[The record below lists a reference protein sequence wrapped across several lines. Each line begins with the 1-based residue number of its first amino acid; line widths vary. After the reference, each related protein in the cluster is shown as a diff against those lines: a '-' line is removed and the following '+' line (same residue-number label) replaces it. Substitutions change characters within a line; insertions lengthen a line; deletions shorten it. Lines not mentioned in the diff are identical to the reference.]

1 MLPNER
7 TTRSE
12 VATLPDQL
20 EALVVAPG
28 RQEARALVAFLKA
41 QKLNVA
47 LAHDADSAF
56 EEALLHRP
64 NLVAI
69 HDAIEPAGGI
79 ELCQRLKNN
88 TRTHFLPAILF
99 TNVDNRQH
107 RIRALATGVDAIFGP
122 GMDELERQT
131 RLWALLR
138 SQALHRRLER
148 RLDARGSTLKERGR
162 WLGGFT
168 HDVQNAV
175 GALQAN
181 FEFLAQV
188 AGRAGEGAV
197 DVAECARET
206 RQVFHQLARGFRTV
220 QEYERFDSGR
230 VVLRSVSMGANAL
243 ARDAKDDL
251 AWQVS
256 GLRKPVV
263 LDVAGE
269 EVFITGDP
277 EYLREALGALA
288 GYLLRGSR
296 NTRVVVRT
304 QREGQGCRIVIA
316 GDSEPIAPED
326 EDTIFDPYAQPA
338 RRAPLAQGLALAL
351 ARLIVE
357 MHGGTVRVQN
367 EAETGAG
374 FVIELP
380 STAVQPS
387 RPQAGE

>member
-12 VATLPDQL
+12 VATLPEQL

-28 RQEARALVAFLKA
+28 RQEARALVAFLKG
-41 QKLNVA
+41 QKINVA
-47 LAHDADSAF
+47 LAQDADSAF

-69 HDAIEPAGGI
+69 HDSIQPAGGI

-99 TNVDNRQH
+99 CEVDNRQH

-122 GMDELERQT
+122 GMDEQERQT

-148 RLDARGSTLKERGR
+148 RLAARGSTLKERGR
-162 WLGGFT
+162 WLGSFT

-181 FEFLAQV
+181 FEFLGQV
-188 AGRAGEGAV
+188 AARAKDGAI

-206 RQVFHQLARGFRTV
+206 RLLFHQLARGFRTV
-220 QEYERFDSGR
+220 QEFERFESGR
-230 VVLRSVSMGANAL
+230 VVLRSVSIGTNAL
-243 ARDAKDDL
+243 ARDAKDEL
-251 AWQVS
+251 SWQVS

-269 EVFITGDP
+269 EVFVTGDP
-277 EYLREALGALA
+277 EYLRQALASLA
-288 GYLLRGSR
+288 GYLARSSG

-304 QREGQGCRIVIA
+304 EREGEGCRIVIA
-316 GDSEPIAPED
+316 GDGQSLTPED
-326 EDTIFDPYAQPA
+326 QESIFEPYAQAA
-338 RRAPLAQGLALAL
+338 RRAPLAQSLGLALS
-351 ARLIVE
+351 RLIIE
-357 MHGGTVRVQN
+357 MHGGSVRLQN
-367 EAETGAG
+367 EPASGAA

-380 STAVQPS
+380 STSPPA